1 MRDVS
6 FSLEH
11 SMNIHLNSKSIYS
24 YSFTEERKTDFI
36 INCLFRDSSINKHQ
50 TDILTL
56 FSENGRKLKRN
67 DVKTFYTVFPF
78 HPNEKISLT
87 PEQEKYFTNG
97 VTLTTTLALRAFYR
111 RLKQGFIGTLPKD
124 LFNGIIITIT
134 ETEENY
140 KNSMMITLSFK
151 HDQIYS
157 FSINTDYQEL
167 NSFTQQMSYYP
178 FMGVQFQIKKGL
190 HYCFLNEGAIGVAI
204 YHDARSLD
212 YSLVTALKE
221 GYHTQ
226 FENNTFQ
233 HWVRDCLVNLETD
246 KILAN
251 LYYDTDNGE
260 CDFLQYFK
268 ANKKHSQKAFK
279 DELPLRYTVNE
290 KTNTIF
296 ERNLENF
303 AKEYGSIAAAALQ
316 RARAKEK

>member
-1 MRDVS
+1 MG
-6 FSLEH
+6 FW
-11 SMNIHLNSKSIYS
+11 
-24 YSFTEERKTDFI
+24 
-36 INCLFRDSSINKHQ
+36 
-50 TDILTL
+50 
-56 FSENGRKLKRN
+56 NGLKLKR
-67 DVKTFYTVFPF
+67 DGVKTFYTVFPF

-134 ETEENY
+134 ETAENY
-140 KNSMMITLSFK
+140 KNSMMITLSLK

-190 HYCFLNEGAIGVAI
+190 HYCFLNEGGTGIGI
-204 YHDARSLD
+204 YHDARPLD

-268 ANKKHSQKAFK
+268 TNKKHSQKAFK

-303 AKEYGSIAAAALQ
+303 AKEYGSITAAALQ
-316 RARAKEK
+316 KARAKEN

>member
-1 MRDVS
+1 MRDTS

-56 FSENGRKLKRN
+56 FSGNGRKLKR
-67 DVKTFYTVFPF
+67 DGVKTFYTVFPF

-134 ETEENY
+134 ETAENY
-140 KNSMMITLSFK
+140 KNSMMITLSLK

-178 FMGVQFQIKKGL
+178 FIGVQFQIKKGL
-190 HYCFLNEGAIGVAI
+190 HYCFLNEGGTGIGI
-204 YHDARSLD
+204 YHDAKPLD

-221 GYHTQ
+221 GYHTR
-226 FENNTFQ
+226 FENNMFQ
-233 HWVRDCLVNLETD
+233 RWVRNCLVNLETD

-268 ANKKHSQKAFK
+268 TNKKHSQKAFK

-303 AKEYGSIAAAALQ
+303 AKEYGSITAAALQ
-316 RARAKEK
+316 KARAKEN